1 MIYIYLPNVT
11 LFVYFYIVLHFSL
24 IFSLFLSPITYL
36 GLSGFLLFWD
46 QLYVFHQS
54 LDNFFMIR
62 LLESGIHDGV
72 TFVFNSLNNIDR
84 FKKYYLQLKVILL
97 LNVFK
102 VIAYIT
108 PEKKEYELEN
118 NLQHDYLEILNR
130 NRNKREVT
138 DVTAVT
144 TVTSASEVTTSTN
157 VTNLIETNENVIKN
171 D

>member
-1 MIYIYLPNVT
+1 MIYIYLPNIT

-62 LLESGIHDGV
+62 LLESGMHDGV

-130 NRNKREVT
+130 NRNKRVVT
-138 DVTAVT
+138 DSTDVT
-144 TVTSASEVTTSTN
+144 TVTSASEVTASTN
-157 VTNLIETNENVIKN
+157 VTETNENVIKN

>member
-11 LFVYFYIVLHFSL
+11 LFIYFYIVLHFSL

-46 QLYVFHQS
+46 QLYVFHQL
-54 LDNFFMIR
+54 LDNLFMIR
-62 LLESGIHDGV
+62 LIESGMHDGV
-72 TFVFNSLNNIDR
+72 TLAFNSLNNIDR

-108 PEKKEYELEN
+108 PEKKENELEN

-130 NRNKREVT
+130 NKHKREVNEVKEIT
-138 DVTAVT
+138 EF
-144 TVTSASEVTTSTN
+144 SSEN
-157 VTNLIETNENVIKN
+157 PETNENVIKN

>member
-11 LFVYFYIVLHFSL
+11 LFVYFYTVLHCSL

-36 GLSGFLLFWD
+36 GLSIFLLFWD
-46 QLYVFHQS
+46 QFYAFHQS
-54 LDNFFMIR
+54 LDNLFMIR
-62 LLESGIHDGV
+62 FIESGMHDGV
-72 TFVFNSLNNIDR
+72 TLVFNSLNNIDR

-97 LNVFK
+97 LNIFK

-108 PEKKEYELEN
+108 PEKKENELEN

-138 DVTAVT
+138 
-144 TVTSASEVTTSTN
+144 EVKEIPELPES
-157 VTNLIETNENVIKN
+157 NENVIKN

>member
-1 MIYIYLPNVT
+1 MLYIYLPNIL
-11 LFVYFYIVLHFSL
+11 LFVYFYIVLHLSL
-24 IFSLFLSPITYL
+24 IFSLFLSPISYI
-36 GLSGFLLFWD
+36 GLSIFLLFWD
-46 QLYVFHQS
+46 QFYSFHQS
-54 LDNFFMIR
+54 LDDIFMIR
-62 LLESGIHDGV
+62 LIETGMHNGI

-97 LNVFK
+97 LNIFK

-108 PEKKEYELEN
+108 PEKKENELEN

-138 DVTAVT
+138 
-144 TVTSASEVTTSTN
+144 EVKEVPES
-157 VTNLIETNENVIKN
+157 NENVIKN

>member
-62 LLESGIHDGV
+62 LLESGMHDGV

-138 DVTAVT
+138 DVT
-144 TVTSASEVTTSTN
+144 TSTN
-157 VTNLIETNENVIKN
+157 VTPVAETNENVIKN

>member
-1 MIYIYLPNVT
+1 MLYIYLPNVV
-11 LFVYFYIVLHFSL
+11 LFIYFYIVLHLSL

-36 GLSGFLLFWD
+36 GLSVFLLFWD
-46 QLYVFHQS
+46 QFYVFHEL
-54 LDNFFMIR
+54 LDGVFMIR
-62 LLESGIHDGV
+62 IIETGMHNGV

-97 LNVFK
+97 LNIFK

-108 PEKKEYELEN
+108 PEKKENELEN

-130 NRNKREVT
+130 NKHRREVT
-138 DVTAVT
+138 DVTDVT
-144 TVTSASEVTTSTN
+144 TTTSASEVTTSTN
-157 VTNLIETNENVIKN
+157 VTNLIETNENVIKQ

>member
-62 LLESGIHDGV
+62 LLESGMHDGV

-130 NRNKREVT
+130 NRNKRAMTDAT
-138 DVTAVT
+138 DVTT
-144 TVTSASEVTTSTN
+144 IT
-157 VTNLIETNENVIKN
+157 ETNENVIKN

>member
-72 TFVFNSLNNIDR
+72 TFVFNSL
-84 FKKYYLQLKVILL
+84 K
-97 LNVFK
+97 
-102 VIAYIT
+102 
-108 PEKKEYELEN
+108 
-118 NLQHDYLEILNR
+118 
-130 NRNKREVT
+130 
-138 DVTAVT
+138 
-144 TVTSASEVTTSTN
+144 
-157 VTNLIETNENVIKN
+157 
-171 D
+171 

>member
-1 MIYIYLPNVT
+1 MLYIYLPNIL
-11 LFVYFYIVLHFSL
+11 LFVYFYIVLHLSL
-24 IFSLFLSPITYL
+24 IFSLFLSPISYI
-36 GLSGFLLFWD
+36 GLSIFLLFWD
-46 QLYVFHQS
+46 QFYSFHQS
-54 LDNFFMIR
+54 LDDIFMIR
-62 LLESGIHDGV
+62 LIETGMHNGI

-97 LNVFK
+97 LNIFK

-138 DVTAVT
+138 
-144 TVTSASEVTTSTN
+144 EVKEVPES
-157 VTNLIETNENVIKN
+157 NENVIKN

>member
-62 LLESGIHDGV
+62 LLESGMHDGV

>member
-1 MIYIYLPNVT
+1 MLYIYLPNIV
-11 LFVYFYIVLHFSL
+11 LFAYFYIVLHLSL
-24 IFSLFLSPITYL
+24 IFSLFLSPISYI
-36 GLSGFLLFWD
+36 GLSIFLLFWD

-54 LDNFFMIR
+54 LDGVFMIR

-97 LNVFK
+97 LNIFK

-108 PEKKEYELEN
+108 PEKKENELEN
-118 NLQHDYLEILNR
+118 NLQNDYLEILNR
-130 NRNKREVT
+130 NRNRQT
-138 DVTAVT
+138 NT
-144 TVTSASEVTTSTN
+144 TQPEM
-157 VTNLIETNENVIKN
+157 NENVIKN

>member
-11 LFVYFYIVLHFSL
+11 LFIYFYIVLHFSL

-62 LLESGIHDGV
+62 LLESGMHDGV